1 MIIKIRIY
9 MAYTKLIYHIVLR
22 TSQGTAPIADTYE
35 RDLYMYIFGFCKK
48 HQCLL
53 YRIGGMS
60 DHIHLLV
67 ATNNFMTT
75 NRDRFPK
82 FTSWEQGYCA
92 LTYSEA
98 DKDRVVQ
105 YIMNQKEH
113 HRRVSARDE
122 LIALLQECGV
132 EYDERYV

>member
-1 MIIKIRIY
+1 M
-9 MAYTKLIYHIVLR
+9 
-22 TSQGTAPIADTYE
+22 
-35 RDLYMYIFGFCKK
+35 
-48 HQCLL
+48 
-53 YRIGGMS
+53 
-60 DHIHLLV
+60 
-67 ATNNFMTT
+67 
-75 NRDRFPK
+75 
-82 FTSWEQGYCA
+82 
-92 LTYSEA
+92 TYSEA